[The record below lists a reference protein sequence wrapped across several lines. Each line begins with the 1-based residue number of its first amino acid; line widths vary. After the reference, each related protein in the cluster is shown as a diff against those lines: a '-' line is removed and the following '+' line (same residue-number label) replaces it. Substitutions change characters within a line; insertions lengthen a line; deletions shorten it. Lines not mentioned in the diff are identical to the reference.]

1 MSVPA
6 PEGQTPPAA
15 TPPVAPAAPAAPPVT
30 PPAGA
35 PAAAT
40 GAPPATPT
48 ADDKP
53 LGPNGEKALQAERDA
68 RKELERKLAALAPLE
83 KLAAALGGGDLA
95 QGKSEIEL
103 LTERQA
109 TFEKEVAKER
119 EARWRAEVANEKG
132 LTPTQA
138 ARLRGATRDELVADA
153 DTLVADFGITPGT
166 PGAPTATT
174 PGTPK
179 PDPSQGARPGGE
191 PDIDQQIRAAESKG
205 DVRESIRLK
214 TLKSMQPAK

>member
-15 TPPVAPAAPAAPPVT
+15 TPPGAPAAPAAPPAT
-30 PPAGA
+30 PPVGA
-35 PAAAT
+35 PASAA
-40 GAPPATPT
+40 GAPPATPP

-68 RKELERKLAALAPLE
+68 RKELEKKLAALAPLE
-83 KLAAALGGGDLA
+83 RLAAALGGGDLA

-109 TFEKEVAKER
+109 TFETEVAKER

-138 ARLRGATRDELVADA
+138 ARLRGATREELVADA
-153 DTLVADFGITPGT
+153 DVLVADFGITPGT
-166 PGAPTATT
+166 PGAPAGT

-179 PDPSQGARPGGE
+179 ADPSQGARPGGE
-191 PDIDQQIRAAESKG
+191 PDIDQQIRAAEAKG